1 MDMHRSFITYNTV
14 LLQGISR
21 EAHTILSPC
30 TALPSHPFHVLGRP
44 HSWREKLSAAARF
57 LQGACRSVWLWCAKP
72 CSPTPL
78 ERSCRIKAAAIFRVN
93 LCCAGSTRRD
103 YPSLALVSQWWCTA
117 VLWSCRLGRELCCS
131 RLQAYQL
138 HHHSAS
144 WRARSACPST
154 LHIKRKQVPAPGLGQ
169 LARY

>member
-1 MDMHRSFITYNTV
+1 MSWEGHTPGGRNLV
-14 LLQGISR
+14 LLPGS
-21 EAHTILSPC
+21 S
-30 TALPSHPFHVLGRP
+30 
-44 HSWREKLSAAARF
+44 
-57 LQGACRSVWLWCAKP
+57 QGACRSVWLWCAKP

-78 ERSCRIKAAAIFRVN
+78 ERSCRIRAAAVFRVN
-93 LCCAGSTRRD
+93 LCCAGSTFRD

-138 HHHSAS
+138 HHDSAS

-169 LARY
+169 LACY